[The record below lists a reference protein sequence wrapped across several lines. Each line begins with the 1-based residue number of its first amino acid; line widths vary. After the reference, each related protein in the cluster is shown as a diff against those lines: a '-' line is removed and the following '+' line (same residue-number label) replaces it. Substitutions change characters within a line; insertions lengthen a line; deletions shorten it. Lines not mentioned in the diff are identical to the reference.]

1 MKRIENKFKKLKQ
14 KKQKAFGV
22 FLTAGYPSL
31 KYSKDIFKKILDA
44 GVDFVEIGLPFSDPM
59 ADGPLIQHSSQIAI
73 QQNVSVSEC
82 FELVKEIRKIN
93 NDIPIILMGY
103 YNPIHYYGNLKFI
116 KKAVLSGIDG
126 LIIVDL
132 PMEEDE
138 EFYNLSYKNNLPLIR
153 LVTPTTDEERLHKI
167 LKNALGFV
175 YYVSVTGITG
185 TKSASVKEVKN
196 KIEVINKITNL
207 PVIAGFGIKNPIDA
221 KKMSSISDGIVIGSS
236 LVKKIEE
243 VYKNKNGL
251 NEIFKFLKGFIEV
264 KV

>member
-1 MKRIENKFKKLKQ
+1 MIRIKNKFKELKQ
-14 KKQKAFGV
+14 KEKKAFGV

-31 KYSKDIFKKILDA
+31 EYSKDIFKKILDA
-44 GVDFVEIGLPFSDPM
+44 KVDFIEIGLPFSDPM

-73 QQNVSVSEC
+73 EQNTSVEEC
-82 FELVKEIRKIN
+82 FKLVKEIRKIN

-153 LVTPTTDEERLHKI
+153 LVTPTTDEERLKKI
-167 LKNALGFV
+167 LKNAHGFV

-185 TKSASVKEVKN
+185 TKSASVNDVKN
-196 KIEVINKITNL
+196 KIKVIKKITNL
-207 PVIAGFGIKNPIDA
+207 PVIAGFGIKNSMDA

-236 LVKKIEE
+236 LVNKIEE
-243 VYKNKNGL
+243 VYKKKNGL
-251 NEIFKFLKGFIEV
+251 NEIFNFLKSF
-264 KV
+264 K

>member
-1 MKRIENKFKKLKQ
+1 MIRVKNKFKELKQ

-31 KYSKDIFKKILDA
+31 EYSKDIFKKILDA
-44 GVDFVEIGLPFSDPM
+44 EVDFIEIGLTFSDPM

-73 QQNVSVSEC
+73 EQNTSVEGC
-82 FELVKEIRKIN
+82 FKLVKEIRKIN

-116 KKAVLSGIDG
+116 KKAVTSGIDG

-153 LVTPTTDEERLHKI
+153 LVTPTTDEERLKKI
-167 LKNALGFV
+167 LKNAYGFV
-175 YYVSVTGITG
+175 YYVSITGITG
-185 TKSASVKEVKN
+185 TKSASVNDVKN
-196 KIEVINKITNL
+196 KIKVIKKITNL
-207 PVIAGFGIKNPIDA
+207 PVIAGFGIKNSVDA

-236 LVKKIEE
+236 LVNKIEE
-243 VYKNKNGL
+243 VYKKKNGL
-251 NEIFKFLKGFIEV
+251 NEIFNFLKSF
-264 KV
+264 K

>member
-1 MKRIENKFKKLKQ
+1 MIRIKNKFKELKQ

-31 KYSKDIFKKILDA
+31 EYSKDIFKKILDA
-44 GVDFVEIGLPFSDPM
+44 EVDFIEIGLPFSDPM

-73 QQNVSVSEC
+73 EQNTSVEEC
-82 FELVKEIRKIN
+82 FNLVKEIRKIN

-116 KKAVLSGIDG
+116 KKAVSSGIDG

-153 LVTPTTDEERLHKI
+153 LVTPTTDEERLKKI
-167 LKNALGFV
+167 LKNAHGFV

-185 TKSASVKEVKN
+185 TKSASVNDVKN
-196 KIEVINKITNL
+196 KIKVIKKITNL
-207 PVIAGFGIKNPIDA
+207 PVIAGFGIKNSMDA

-236 LVKKIEE
+236 LVNKIEE
-243 VYKNKNGL
+243 VYKKKNGL
-251 NEIFKFLKGFIEV
+251 NEIFNFLKSF
-264 KV
+264 K

>member
-1 MKRIENKFKKLKQ
+1 MIRTKNKFEELKQ

-31 KYSKDIFKKILDA
+31 EYSKDIFKIILDA
-44 GVDFVEIGLPFSDPM
+44 EVDFIEIGLPFSDPM

-73 QQNVSVSEC
+73 EQNTSVEEC
-82 FELVKEIRKIN
+82 FNLVKEIRKIN

-153 LVTPTTDEERLHKI
+153 LVTPTTNEERLKKI
-167 LKNALGFV
+167 LKNAHGFV

-185 TKSASVKEVKN
+185 TKSASVNDVKN
-196 KIEVINKITNL
+196 KIKVIKKITNL
-207 PVIAGFGIKNPIDA
+207 PVIVGFGIKNSVDA

-236 LVKKIEE
+236 LINKIEE
-243 VYKNKNGL
+243 VYKKKNGL
-251 NEIFKFLKGFIEV
+251 NEIFNFLKNF
-264 KV
+264 K

>member
-1 MKRIENKFKKLKQ
+1 MIRIKNKFKELKQ

-31 KYSKDIFKKILDA
+31 EYSKNIFKKILDA
-44 GVDFVEIGLPFSDPM
+44 KVDFIEIGLPFSDPM

-73 QQNVSVSEC
+73 EQNTSVEEC
-82 FELVKEIRKIN
+82 FKLVKEIRKIN

-153 LVTPTTDEERLHKI
+153 LVTPTTDEERLKKI
-167 LKNALGFV
+167 LKNAHGFV

-185 TKSASVKEVKN
+185 TKSASVNDVKN
-196 KIEVINKITNL
+196 KIKVIKKITNL
-207 PVIAGFGIKNPIDA
+207 PVIAGFGIKNSVDA

-236 LVKKIEE
+236 LVNKIEE
-243 VYKNKNGL
+243 VYKKKNGL
-251 NEIFKFLKGFIEV
+251 NEIFNFLKSF
-264 KV
+264 K

>member
-1 MKRIENKFKKLKQ
+1 MIRVKNKFKELKQ

-31 KYSKDIFKKILDA
+31 EYSKDIFKKILDA
-44 GVDFVEIGLPFSDPM
+44 EVDFIEIGLPFSDPM

-73 QQNVSVSEC
+73 EQNTSVEEC
-82 FELVKEIRKIN
+82 FKLVKEIRKIN

-153 LVTPTTDEERLHKI
+153 LVTPTTDEERLKKI
-167 LKNALGFV
+167 LKNACGFV

-185 TKSASVKEVKN
+185 TKSASVNDVKN
-196 KIEVINKITNL
+196 KIKVIKSITNL
-207 PVIAGFGIKNPIDA
+207 PVIAGFGIKNSVDA

-236 LVKKIEE
+236 LVNKIEK
-243 VYKNKNGL
+243 VYKKKNGI
-251 NEIFKFLKGFIEV
+251 NEISKFLKSF
-264 KV
+264 K

>member
-1 MKRIENKFKKLKQ
+1 MIRVKTKFKELKQ

-31 KYSKDIFKKILDA
+31 EYSKDIFKKILDA
-44 GVDFVEIGLPFSDPM
+44 EVDFIEIGLPFSDPM

-73 QQNVSVSEC
+73 EQNTSVEEC
-82 FELVKEIRKIN
+82 FKLVKEIRKIN
-93 NDIPIILMGY
+93 NEIPIILMGY

-153 LVTPTTDEERLHKI
+153 LVTPTTDEERLKKI
-167 LKNALGFV
+167 LKNAHGFV

-185 TKSASVKEVKN
+185 TKSASVNDVKN
-196 KIEVINKITNL
+196 KIKVIKKITNL
-207 PVIAGFGIKNPIDA
+207 PVIAGFGIKNSVDA

-236 LVKKIEE
+236 LVNKIEE
-243 VYKNKNGL
+243 VYKKKNGL
-251 NEIFKFLKGFIEV
+251 NEIFNFLKSF
-264 KV
+264 K

>member
-1 MKRIENKFKKLKQ
+1 MIRIKNKFKELKQ

-31 KYSKDIFKKILDA
+31 EYSKDIFKKILDA
-44 GVDFVEIGLPFSDPM
+44 EVDFIEIGLPFSDPM

-73 QQNVSVSEC
+73 EQNTSVEEC
-82 FELVKEIRKIN
+82 FNLVKEIRKIN

-138 EFYNLSYKNNLPLIR
+138 EFYNLSFKKNLPLIR
-153 LVTPTTDEERLHKI
+153 LVTPTTDEERLKKI
-167 LKNALGFV
+167 LKNAHGFV

-185 TKSASVKEVKN
+185 TKSASVNDVKN
-196 KIEVINKITNL
+196 KIKVIKKITNL
-207 PVIAGFGIKNPIDA
+207 PVIAGFGIKNSVDA

-236 LVKKIEE
+236 LVNKIEE
-243 VYKNKNGL
+243 VYKKKNGL
-251 NEIFKFLKGFIEV
+251 NEIFKFLKSF
-264 KV
+264 K

>member
-1 MKRIENKFKKLKQ
+1 MIRIKNKFKELKQ

-31 KYSKDIFKKILDA
+31 EYSKDIFKKILDA
-44 GVDFVEIGLPFSDPM
+44 EVDFIEIGLPFSDPM

-73 QQNVSVSEC
+73 EQNTSVEEC
-82 FELVKEIRKIN
+82 FKLVKEIRKIN
-93 NDIPIILMGY
+93 NEIPIILMGY

-153 LVTPTTDEERLHKI
+153 LVTPTTDEERLKKI
-167 LKNALGFV
+167 LKNAHGFV

-185 TKSASVKEVKN
+185 TKSASVNDVKN
-196 KIEVINKITNL
+196 KIKVIKKITNL
-207 PVIAGFGIKNPIDA
+207 PVIAGFGIKNSVDA

-236 LVKKIEE
+236 LVNKIEE
-243 VYKNKNGL
+243 VYKKKNGL
-251 NEIFKFLKGFIEV
+251 NEIFNFLKSF
-264 KV
+264 K

>member
-1 MKRIENKFKKLKQ
+1 MIRVKNKFKELKQ

-31 KYSKDIFKKILDA
+31 EYSKDIFKKILDA
-44 GVDFVEIGLPFSDPM
+44 KVDFIEIGLPFSDPM

-73 QQNVSVSEC
+73 EQNTSVEEC
-82 FELVKEIRKIN
+82 FKLVKEIRKIN

-153 LVTPTTDEERLHKI
+153 LVTPTTDEERLKKI
-167 LKNALGFV
+167 LKNAQGFV

-185 TKSASVKEVKN
+185 TKSASVNDVKN
-196 KIEVINKITNL
+196 KIKVIKKITNL
-207 PVIAGFGIKNPIDA
+207 PVIAGFGIKNSVDA

-236 LVKKIEE
+236 LVNKIEE
-243 VYKNKNGL
+243 VYKKKNGL
-251 NEIFKFLKGFIEV
+251 NEIFNFLKSF
-264 KV
+264 K

>member
-1 MKRIENKFKKLKQ
+1 MIRIKNKFKELKQ

-31 KYSKDIFKKILDA
+31 EYSKDIFKKILDA
-44 GVDFVEIGLPFSDPM
+44 QVDFIEIGLPFSDPM

-73 QQNVSVSEC
+73 EQNTSVEEC
-82 FELVKEIRKIN
+82 FKLVKEIRKIN

-153 LVTPTTDEERLHKI
+153 LVTPTTDEERLKKI
-167 LKNALGFV
+167 LKNAHGFV

-185 TKSASVKEVKN
+185 TKSASVNDVKN
-196 KIEVINKITNL
+196 KIKVIKKITNL
-207 PVIAGFGIKNPIDA
+207 PVIAGFGIKNSVDA

-236 LVKKIEE
+236 LVNKIEE
-243 VYKNKNGL
+243 VYKKKNGL
-251 NEIFKFLKGFIEV
+251 NEIFNFLKSF
-264 KV
+264 K

>member
-1 MKRIENKFKKLKQ
+1 MIRVKNKFKELKQ

-31 KYSKDIFKKILDA
+31 EYSKDIFKKILDA
-44 GVDFVEIGLPFSDPM
+44 KVDFIEIGLPFSDPM

-73 QQNVSVSEC
+73 EQNTSVEEC
-82 FELVKEIRKIN
+82 FNLVKEIRKIN

-153 LVTPTTDEERLHKI
+153 LVTPTTDEDRLKKI
-167 LKNALGFV
+167 LKNAHGFV

-185 TKSASVKEVKN
+185 TKSASVNDVKN
-196 KIEVINKITNL
+196 KIKVIKKITNL
-207 PVIAGFGIKNPIDA
+207 PVIAGFGIKNSVDA

-236 LVKKIEE
+236 LVNKIEE
-243 VYKNKNGL
+243 VYKKKNGL
-251 NEIFKFLKGFIEV
+251 NEIFNFLKSF
-264 KV
+264 K

>member
-1 MKRIENKFKKLKQ
+1 MIRVKKTFKELKQ

-31 KYSKDIFKKILDA
+31 EYSKDIFKKILDA
-44 GVDFVEIGLPFSDPM
+44 EVNFIEIGLPFSDPM

-73 QQNVSVSEC
+73 EQNTSVEEC
-82 FELVKEIRKIN
+82 FNLVKVIRKKN

-132 PMEEDE
+132 PIEEDE
-138 EFYNLSYKNNLPLIR
+138 EFYNLSCKNNLPLIR
-153 LVTPTTDEERLHKI
+153 LVTPTTDEERLKKI
-167 LKNALGFV
+167 LKNAHGFV

-185 TKSASVKEVKN
+185 TKSASVNDVKN
-196 KIEVINKITNL
+196 KIKVIKKITNL
-207 PVIAGFGIKNPIDA
+207 PVIAGFGIKNSVDA

-236 LVKKIEE
+236 LINKIEE
-243 VYKNKNGL
+243 VYKKKNGL
-251 NEIFKFLKGFIEV
+251 NEIFKFLKSF
-264 KV
+264 K

>member
-1 MKRIENKFKKLKQ
+1 MSRIKNKFEDLKRN
-14 KKQKAFGV
+14 KQKAFGV

-31 KYSKDIFKKILDA
+31 KYSKDIFKKILDSK
-44 GVDFVEIGLPFSDPM
+44 VDFIEIGLPFSDPM

-73 QQNVSVSEC
+73 EQNTSVEEC
-82 FELVKEIRKIN
+82 FKLVKEIRKIN

-132 PMEEDE
+132 PIEEDE
-138 EFYNLSYKNNLPLIR
+138 EFYNLSCKNNLPLIR
-153 LVTPTTDEERLHKI
+153 LVTPTTDKERLKKI
-167 LKNALGFV
+167 LKNAHGFV

-185 TKSASVKEVKN
+185 TKSASVNDVKN
-196 KIEVINKITNL
+196 KIKVIKKITNL
-207 PVIAGFGIKNPIDA
+207 PVISGFGIKNSVDA

-236 LVKKIEE
+236 LVNKIEE
-243 VYKNKNGL
+243 VYKKKNGL
-251 NEIFKFLKGFIEV
+251 NEIFNFLKSF
-264 KV
+264 K

>member
-1 MKRIENKFKKLKQ
+1 MIRVKTKFKELKQ

-31 KYSKDIFKKILDA
+31 EYSKSIFKKILDA
-44 GVDFVEIGLPFSDPM
+44 KVDFIEIGLPFSDPM

-73 QQNVSVSEC
+73 EQNTSVEEC
-82 FELVKEIRKIN
+82 FKLVKEIRKIN

-153 LVTPTTDEERLHKI
+153 LVTPTTDEERLKKI
-167 LKNALGFV
+167 LKNAHGFV

-185 TKSASVKEVKN
+185 TKSASVNDVKN
-196 KIEVINKITNL
+196 KIKVIKKITNL
-207 PVIAGFGIKNPIDA
+207 PVIAGFGIKNSVDA

-236 LVKKIEE
+236 LVNKIEE
-243 VYKNKNGL
+243 VYKKKNGL
-251 NEIFKFLKGFIEV
+251 SEIFNFLKSF
-264 KV
+264 K

>member
-1 MKRIENKFKKLKQ
+1 MIRIKNKFKELKQ

-31 KYSKDIFKKILDA
+31 EYSQDIFKKILNA
-44 GVDFVEIGLPFSDPM
+44 EVDFIEIGLPFSDPM

-73 QQNVSVSEC
+73 EQNTSVEEC
-82 FELVKEIRKIN
+82 FKLVKEIRKIN

-153 LVTPTTDEERLHKI
+153 LVTPTTGEERLKKI
-167 LKNALGFV
+167 LKNACGFV

-185 TKSASVKEVKN
+185 TKSASVNDVKN
-196 KIEVINKITNL
+196 KIKVIKKITNL
-207 PVIAGFGIKNPIDA
+207 PVIAGFGIKNSVDA

-236 LVKKIEE
+236 LVNKIEE
-243 VYKNKNGL
+243 VYKKKNGL
-251 NEIFKFLKGFIEV
+251 NEIFNFLKSF
-264 KV
+264 K

>member
-1 MKRIENKFKKLKQ
+1 MIRVKTKFKELKQ

-31 KYSKDIFKKILDA
+31 EYSKNIFKKILDA
-44 GVDFVEIGLPFSDPM
+44 KVDFIEIGLPFSDPM

-73 QQNVSVSEC
+73 EQNTSVEEC
-82 FELVKEIRKIN
+82 FKLVKEIRKIN

-116 KKAVLSGIDG
+116 KKAVSSGIDG

-138 EFYNLSYKNNLPLIR
+138 EFYNLSCKNNLPLIR
-153 LVTPTTDEERLHKI
+153 LVTPTTDEERLKKI
-167 LKNALGFV
+167 LKNAYGFV

-185 TKSASVKEVKN
+185 TKSASVNDVKN
-196 KIEVINKITNL
+196 KIKVIKKITNL
-207 PVIAGFGIKNPIDA
+207 PVIAGFGIKNSVDA
-221 KKMSSISDGIVIGSS
+221 RKMSSISDGIVIGSS
-236 LVKKIEE
+236 LVNKIEE
-243 VYKNKNGL
+243 VYKKKNGL
-251 NEIFKFLKGFIEV
+251 NEIFNFLKSF
-264 KV
+264 K

>member
-1 MKRIENKFKKLKQ
+1 MLRIKKKFEDLKQ

-31 KYSKDIFKKILDA
+31 EYSKDIFKKILDA
-44 GVDFVEIGLPFSDPM
+44 KVDFIEIGLPFSDPM

-73 QQNVSVSEC
+73 EQNTSVEEC
-82 FELVKEIRKIN
+82 FKLVKEIRKIN

-153 LVTPTTDEERLHKI
+153 LVTPTTDEERLKKI
-167 LKNALGFV
+167 LKNAHGFV

-185 TKSASVKEVKN
+185 TKSASVNDVKN
-196 KIEVINKITNL
+196 KIKVIKKITNL
-207 PVIAGFGIKNPIDA
+207 PVIAGFGIKNSVDA

-236 LVKKIEE
+236 LVNKIEE
-243 VYKNKNGL
+243 VYKKKNGL
-251 NEIFKFLKGFIEV
+251 NEIFKFLKSF
-264 KV
+264 K

>member
-1 MKRIENKFKKLKQ
+1 MIRIKNKFKELKQ

-31 KYSKDIFKKILDA
+31 EYSKDIFKKILDA
-44 GVDFVEIGLPFSDPM
+44 KVDFIEIGLPFSDPM

-73 QQNVSVSEC
+73 EQNTSVEEC
-82 FELVKEIRKIN
+82 FKLVKEIRKIN

-116 KKAVLSGIDG
+116 KKAVSSGIDG

-153 LVTPTTDEERLHKI
+153 LVTPTTDEERLKKI
-167 LKNALGFV
+167 LKNAYGFV

-185 TKSASVKEVKN
+185 TKSASVNDVKN
-196 KIEVINKITNL
+196 KIKVIKKITNL
-207 PVIAGFGIKNPIDA
+207 PVIAGFGIKNSVDA

-236 LVKKIEE
+236 LVNKIEE
-243 VYKNKNGL
+243 VYKKKNGL
-251 NEIFKFLKGFIEV
+251 NEIFKFLKSF
-264 KV
+264 K

>member
-1 MKRIENKFKKLKQ
+1 MSRIKNKFEYLKQ

-31 KYSKDIFKKILDA
+31 KYSKDIFKKILDSK
-44 GVDFVEIGLPFSDPM
+44 VDFIEIGLPFSDPM

-73 QQNVSVSEC
+73 QQNVSVEEC
-82 FELVKEIRKIN
+82 FNIVKEIRQIN

-153 LVTPTTDEERLHKI
+153 LITPTTDEERLKKI
-167 LKNALGFV
+167 LKNAHGFV

-185 TKSASVKEVKN
+185 TKSASVNDVKN
-196 KIEVINKITNL
+196 KIKVIKKITNL
-207 PVIAGFGIKNPIDA
+207 PVIAGFGIKNSMDA

-236 LVKKIEE
+236 LVNKIEE
-243 VYKNKNGL
+243 VYKKKNGL
-251 NEIFKFLKGFIEV
+251 NEIFKFLKSF
-264 KV
+264 K

>member
-1 MKRIENKFKKLKQ
+1 MSRIKNKFEYLKQ

-31 KYSKDIFKKILDA
+31 KYSKDIFKKILDSK
-44 GVDFVEIGLPFSDPM
+44 VDFIEIGLPFSDPM

-73 QQNVSVSEC
+73 QQNVSVEEC
-82 FELVKEIRKIN
+82 FNIVKEIRQIN

-153 LVTPTTDEERLHKI
+153 LVTPTTDEERLKKI
-167 LKNALGFV
+167 LKNAHGFV

-185 TKSASVKEVKN
+185 TKSASVNDVKN
-196 KIEVINKITNL
+196 KIKVIKKITNL
-207 PVIAGFGIKNPIDA
+207 PVIAGFGIKNSMDA

-236 LVKKIEE
+236 LVNKIEE
-243 VYKNKNGL
+243 VYKKKNAL
-251 NEIFKFLKGFIEV
+251 NEIFNFLKSF
-264 KV
+264 K

>member
-1 MKRIENKFKKLKQ
+1 MIRVKNKFKELKQ

-31 KYSKDIFKKILDA
+31 EYSKDIFKIILDA
-44 GVDFVEIGLPFSDPM
+44 EVDFIEIGLPFSDPM

-73 QQNVSVSEC
+73 EQNTSVEEC
-82 FELVKEIRKIN
+82 FKLVKEIRKIN
-93 NDIPIILMGY
+93 NEIPIILMGY

-153 LVTPTTDEERLHKI
+153 LVTPTTDEERLKKI
-167 LKNALGFV
+167 LKNAHGFV

-185 TKSASVKEVKN
+185 TKSASVNDVKN
-196 KIEVINKITNL
+196 KIKVIKKITNL
-207 PVIAGFGIKNPIDA
+207 PVIAGFGIKNSMDA

-236 LVKKIEE
+236 LVNKIEE
-243 VYKNKNGL
+243 VYKKKNGL
-251 NEIFKFLKGFIEV
+251 NEILNFLKSF
-264 KV
+264 K

>member
-1 MKRIENKFKKLKQ
+1 MSRIKNKFEYLKQ

-31 KYSKDIFKKILDA
+31 KYSKDIFKKILDSK
-44 GVDFVEIGLPFSDPM
+44 VDFIEIGLPFSDPM

-73 QQNVSVSEC
+73 QQNVSVEEC
-82 FELVKEIRKIN
+82 FNIVKEIRQIN

-116 KKAVLSGIDG
+116 KKAVSSGIDG

-138 EFYNLSYKNNLPLIR
+138 ELYNSSYKYNLPLIR
-153 LVTPTTDEERLHKI
+153 LVTPTTDEKRLKKI

-185 TKSASVKEVKN
+185 TKSASVKDVKN
-196 KIEVINKITNL
+196 KIKAINKITNL
-207 PVIAGFGIKNPIDA
+207 PVIAGFGIKNSIDA
-221 KKMSSISDGIVIGSS
+221 KKISSISDGVVIGSS

-243 VYKNKNGL
+243 VYKKKNGL
-251 NEIFKFLKGFIEV
+251 KEIYKFLKSFN
-264 KV
+264 

>member
-1 MKRIENKFKKLKQ
+1 MIRVKTKFKELKQ

-31 KYSKDIFKKILDA
+31 EYSKDIFKIILDA
-44 GVDFVEIGLPFSDPM
+44 EVDFIEIGLPFSDPM

-73 QQNVSVSEC
+73 EQNTSVEEC
-82 FELVKEIRKIN
+82 FKLVKEIRKIN
-93 NDIPIILMGY
+93 NEIPIILMGY

-153 LVTPTTDEERLHKI
+153 LVTPTTDEERLKKI
-167 LKNALGFV
+167 LKNAHGFV

-185 TKSASVKEVKN
+185 TKSASVNDVKN
-196 KIEVINKITNL
+196 KIKVIKKITNL
-207 PVIAGFGIKNPIDA
+207 PVIAGFGIKNSVDA
-221 KKMSSISDGIVIGSS
+221 EKMSSISDGIVIGSA
-236 LVKKIEE
+236 LVNKIEE
-243 VYKNKNGL
+243 VYKKKNGL
-251 NEIFKFLKGFIEV
+251 NEIFKFLKSF
-264 KV
+264 K

>member
-1 MKRIENKFKKLKQ
+1 MIRVKNKFKELKQ

-31 KYSKDIFKKILDA
+31 VYSKNIFKKILDA
-44 GVDFVEIGLPFSDPM
+44 KVDFIEIGLPFSDPM

-73 QQNVSVSEC
+73 EQNTSVEEC
-82 FELVKEIRKIN
+82 FKLVKEIRKIN
-93 NDIPIILMGY
+93 NEIPIILMGY

-153 LVTPTTDEERLHKI
+153 LVTPTTDEERLKKI
-167 LKNALGFV
+167 LKNAYGFV

-185 TKSASVKEVKN
+185 TKSASVNDVKN
-196 KIEVINKITNL
+196 KIKVIKKITNL
-207 PVIAGFGIKNPIDA
+207 PVIAGFGIKNSSDA
-221 KKMSSISDGIVIGSS
+221 KKMSSTSDGIVIGSS
-236 LVKKIEE
+236 LVNKIEQ
-243 VYKNKNGL
+243 VYKKKNGL
-251 NEIFKFLKGFIEV
+251 NKIFKFLKSF
-264 KV
+264 K

>member
-1 MKRIENKFKKLKQ
+1 MIRIKNKFRELKQ
-14 KKQKAFGV
+14 KEKKAFGV

-31 KYSKDIFKKILDA
+31 EYSKDIFKKILDA
-44 GVDFVEIGLPFSDPM
+44 KVDFIEIGLPFSDPM

-73 QQNVSVSEC
+73 EQNTSVDEC
-82 FELVKEIRKIN
+82 FKLVKEIRKIN

-153 LVTPTTDEERLHKI
+153 LVTPTTDEERLKKI
-167 LKNALGFV
+167 LKNAHGFV

-185 TKSASVKEVKN
+185 TKSASVNDVKN
-196 KIEVINKITNL
+196 KIKVIKKITNL
-207 PVIAGFGIKNPIDA
+207 PVIAGFGIKNSVDA

-236 LVKKIEE
+236 LVNKIEQ
-243 VYKNKNGL
+243 VYKKKNGL
-251 NEIFKFLKGFIEV
+251 NEIFNFLKSF
-264 KV
+264 K

>member
-1 MKRIENKFKKLKQ
+1 MKRIENKFKELKHQ
-14 KKQKAFGV
+14 KQKAFGV

-31 KYSKDIFKKILDA
+31 KYSKDIFKKIIDA
-44 GVDFVEIGLPFSDPM
+44 NADFIEIGLPFSDPM

-73 QQNVSVSEC
+73 QQNTSVEDC
-82 FELVKEIRKIN
+82 FKIVKEIRKKN
-93 NDIPIILMGY
+93 NNIPIILMGY

-116 KKAVLSGIDG
+116 KNAVSSGIDG

-153 LVTPTTDEERLHKI
+153 LVTPTTDEIRLKKI
-167 LKNALGFV
+167 LKNACGFV

-185 TKSASVKEVKN
+185 TKSASVKDVKN
-196 KIEVINKITNL
+196 KIKIIKKITDL
-207 PVIAGFGIKNPIDA
+207 PVIAGFGIKNSIDA

-236 LVKKIEE
+236 LVKKIDE
-243 VYKNKNGL
+243 VYKKKNGL
-251 NEIFKFLKGFIEV
+251 NEIFKFLKGF
-264 KV
+264 K

>member
-1 MKRIENKFKKLKQ
+1 MIRVKTKFKELKQ

-31 KYSKDIFKKILDA
+31 EYSKDIFKKILDA
-44 GVDFVEIGLPFSDPM
+44 EVDFIEIGLPFSDPM

-73 QQNVSVSEC
+73 EQNTSVEEC
-82 FELVKEIRKIN
+82 FKLVKEIRKIN

-153 LVTPTTDEERLHKI
+153 LVTPTTDEERLKKI
-167 LKNALGFV
+167 LKNAHGFV

-185 TKSASVKEVKN
+185 TKSASVNDVKN
-196 KIEVINKITNL
+196 KIKVIKKITNL
-207 PVIAGFGIKNPIDA
+207 PVIAGFGIKNSVDA

-236 LVKKIEE
+236 LVNKIEE
-243 VYKNKNGL
+243 VYKKKNGL
-251 NEIFKFLKGFIEV
+251 NEIFKFLKSF
-264 KV
+264 K

>member
-1 MKRIENKFKKLKQ
+1 MIRVKNKFKELKQ

-31 KYSKDIFKKILDA
+31 EYSKDIFKKILDA
-44 GVDFVEIGLPFSDPM
+44 EVDFIEIGLPFSDPM

-73 QQNVSVSEC
+73 EQNTSVEEC
-82 FELVKEIRKIN
+82 FNLVKEIRKIN
-93 NDIPIILMGY
+93 NEIPIILMGY

-153 LVTPTTDEERLHKI
+153 LVTPTTDEERLKKI
-167 LKNALGFV
+167 LKNAHGFV

-185 TKSASVKEVKN
+185 TKSASVNDVKN
-196 KIEVINKITNL
+196 KIKVIKKITNL
-207 PVIAGFGIKNPIDA
+207 PVIAGFGIKNSVDA

-236 LVKKIEE
+236 LVNKIEE
-243 VYKNKNGL
+243 VYKKKNGL
-251 NEIFKFLKGFIEV
+251 NEIFKFLKSF
-264 KV
+264 K

>member
-1 MKRIENKFKKLKQ
+1 MIRIKNKFNELKQ
-14 KKQKAFGV
+14 KQQKAFGV

-31 KYSKDIFKKILDA
+31 EYSKDIFKIILDA
-44 GVDFVEIGLPFSDPM
+44 EVDFIEIGLPFSDPM

-73 QQNVSVSEC
+73 EQNTSVKEC
-82 FELVKEIRKIN
+82 FKLVKEIRKIN

-116 KKAVLSGIDG
+116 KKAISSGIDG

-153 LVTPTTDEERLHKI
+153 LVTPTTGEERLKKI
-167 LKNALGFV
+167 LKNAYGFV

-185 TKSASVKEVKN
+185 TKSASVNDVKN
-196 KIEVINKITNL
+196 KIKVIKKITNL
-207 PVIAGFGIKNPIDA
+207 PVIAGFGIKNSVDA

-236 LVKKIEE
+236 LVNKIEE
-243 VYKNKNGL
+243 VYKKKNGL
-251 NEIFKFLKGFIEV
+251 NEIFKFLKSF
-264 KV
+264 K

>member
-1 MKRIENKFKKLKQ
+1 MIRVKNKFKELKQ

-31 KYSKDIFKKILDA
+31 EYSKNIFKKILDA
-44 GVDFVEIGLPFSDPM
+44 KVDFIEIGLPFSDPM

-73 QQNVSVSEC
+73 EQNTSVEEC
-82 FELVKEIRKIN
+82 FKLVKEIRKIN

-153 LVTPTTDEERLHKI
+153 LVTPTTDEERLKKI
-167 LKNALGFV
+167 LKNAYGFV

-185 TKSASVKEVKN
+185 TKSASVNDVKN
-196 KIEVINKITNL
+196 KIKVIKKITNL
-207 PVIAGFGIKNPIDA
+207 PVIAGFGIKNSVDA

-236 LVKKIEE
+236 LVNKIEE
-243 VYKNKNGL
+243 VYKKKNGL
-251 NEIFKFLKGFIEV
+251 NEIFKFLKSF
-264 KV
+264 K

>member
-1 MKRIENKFKKLKQ
+1 MIRIKNKFKELKQ

-31 KYSKDIFKKILDA
+31 EYSKDIFKKILDA
-44 GVDFVEIGLPFSDPM
+44 EVDFIEIGLPFSDPM

-73 QQNVSVSEC
+73 EQNTSVEEC
-82 FELVKEIRKIN
+82 FKLVKEIRKIN

-153 LVTPTTDEERLHKI
+153 LVTPTTDEERLKKI
-167 LKNALGFV
+167 LKNAHGFV

-185 TKSASVKEVKN
+185 TKSASVNDVKN
-196 KIEVINKITNL
+196 KIKVIKKITNL
-207 PVIAGFGIKNPIDA
+207 PVIAGFGIKNSVDA

-236 LVKKIEE
+236 LVNKIEE
-243 VYKNKNGL
+243 VYKKKNGL
-251 NEIFKFLKGFIEV
+251 NEIFNFLKSF
-264 KV
+264 K

>member
-1 MKRIENKFKKLKQ
+1 MIRVKNKFKELKQ

-31 KYSKDIFKKILDA
+31 EYSKYIFKIILDA
-44 GVDFVEIGLPFSDPM
+44 KVDFIEIGLPFSDPM

-73 QQNVSVSEC
+73 EQNTSVEEC
-82 FELVKEIRKIN
+82 FKLVKEIRKIN

-153 LVTPTTDEERLHKI
+153 LVTPTTDEERLKKI
-167 LKNALGFV
+167 LKNAYGFV

-185 TKSASVKEVKN
+185 TKSASVNDVKN
-196 KIEVINKITNL
+196 KIKVIKKITNL
-207 PVIAGFGIKNPIDA
+207 PVIAGFGIKNSVDA

-236 LVKKIEE
+236 LVNKIEE
-243 VYKNKNGL
+243 VYKKKNGL
-251 NEIFKFLKGFIEV
+251 NEIFNFLKSF
-264 KV
+264 K

>member
-1 MKRIENKFKKLKQ
+1 MIRVKTKFKELKQ

-31 KYSKDIFKKILDA
+31 EYSKDIFKIILDA
-44 GVDFVEIGLPFSDPM
+44 EVDFIEIGLPFSDPM

-73 QQNVSVSEC
+73 EQNTSVEEC
-82 FELVKEIRKIN
+82 FKLVKEIRKIN

-153 LVTPTTDEERLHKI
+153 LVTPTTDEERLKKI
-167 LKNALGFV
+167 LKNAHGFV

-185 TKSASVKEVKN
+185 TKSASVNDVKN
-196 KIEVINKITNL
+196 KIKVIKKITNL
-207 PVIAGFGIKNPIDA
+207 PVIAGFGIKNSVDA

-236 LVKKIEE
+236 LVNKIEE
-243 VYKNKNGL
+243 VYKKQNGL
-251 NEIFKFLKGFIEV
+251 NEIFNFLKSF
-264 KV
+264 K

>member
-1 MKRIENKFKKLKQ
+1 MIRVKTKFKELKQ

-31 KYSKDIFKKILDA
+31 EYSKDIFKIILDA
-44 GVDFVEIGLPFSDPM
+44 EVDFIEIGLPFSDPM

-73 QQNVSVSEC
+73 EQNTSVEEC
-82 FELVKEIRKIN
+82 FKLVKEIRQIN
-93 NDIPIILMGY
+93 NVIPIILMGY

-153 LVTPTTDEERLHKI
+153 LVTPTTDEERLKKI
-167 LKNALGFV
+167 LKNAHGFV

-185 TKSASVKEVKN
+185 TKSASVNDVKN
-196 KIEVINKITNL
+196 KIKVIKKITNL
-207 PVIAGFGIKNPIDA
+207 PVIAGFGIKNSIDA

-236 LVKKIEE
+236 LVNKIEK
-243 VYKNKNGL
+243 VYKKKNGL
-251 NEIFKFLKGFIEV
+251 NEIFKFLKSF
-264 KV
+264 K